1 VIYIDV
7 ITLFPEMFKV
17 VTEQGVTRR
26 AFIQENTLDNDA
38 AQISFKAWQLRD
50 FTSDKHKTV
59 DDRPY
64 GGGPGMVMLAKPLA
78 DAIEAAKARQ
88 QAGEVSASERFK
100 AIEVIYL
107 SPQGDVLTDSTVAD
121 FVGNFSTA
129 NVENQQNQKK
139 QQQQNRGLIL
149 LCGRYEGIDERLLER
164 MVDRQISIG
173 DFVLSGGE
181 LPAMVLIDA
190 LVRRLPGV
198 LNDSQSAVEESFAT
212 GLLDW
217 PHYTRPELW
226 QDATV
231 PDVLLSGDH
240 AVIATWR
247 LKQAMRR
254 TQQQRPDLW
263 QKYLQ
268 QPLSKLQ
275 KKLIAEIQVEEK

>member
-1 VIYIDV
+1 MIYIDV
-7 ITLFPEMFKV
+7 ITLFPDMFKV

-26 AFIQENTLDNDA
+26 AFVQESTLDNVA

-78 DAIEAAKARQ
+78 DAIKAAKARQ
-88 QAGEVSASERFK
+88 QAGNVSASERCK
-100 AIEVIYL
+100 ASEVIYL
-107 SPQGDVLTDSTVAD
+107 SPQGDVLTDSMVAD
-121 FVGNFSTA
+121 FVGHFSTA
-129 NVENQQNQKK
+129 NVENHETQKH
-139 QQQQNRGLIL
+139 QQQNRGLIL
-149 LCGRYEGIDERLLER
+149 LCGRYEGIDERLLEH

-181 LPAMVLIDA
+181 LPAIVLIDA
-190 LVRRLPGV
+190 IVRRLPGV
-198 LNDSQSAVEESFAT
+198 LNDAQSAVEESFAT

-226 QDATV
+226 QDAKV

-254 TQQQRPDLW
+254 TQQYRPDLW